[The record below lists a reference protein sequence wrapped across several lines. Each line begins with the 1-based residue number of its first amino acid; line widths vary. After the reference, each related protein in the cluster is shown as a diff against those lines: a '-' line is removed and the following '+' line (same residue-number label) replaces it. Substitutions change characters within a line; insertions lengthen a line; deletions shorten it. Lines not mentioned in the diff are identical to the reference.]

1 MENQKPGIRNLE
13 PAIGSKIRSCR
24 RAAIFSQHPA
34 SNGAGSAVEKE
45 WIKDSGWGFGAH
57 GGGRRTVEPRKC
69 GAMKIYLVAPKN
81 PESFWTFD
89 RILPSLNKK
98 CVFPNLSLPTVAGI
112 TPRQHEV
119 VLCDENVEAVDFDT
133 DADIVGLTG
142 YVVHKQRILK
152 MAAEFRRR
160 GKFVVAGGPFASLC
174 PEELRGKVDV
184 IFVDEAEYTWPQFLR
199 DYEAGSWQPEYHQD
213 EKPSM
218 HDSPLPRF
226 DLLKVDRYR
235 TMTIQFARGC
245 PFNCEFC
252 DIIVMYGRR
261 PRTKSV
267 AQVMAEVQEIHRLG
281 MRNIFVVDD
290 NFIGNKKEAKELLRS
305 LSEWQRANGYAI
317 EFMTEVTLN
326 IAQDDEL
333 LQLMRQANFTSI
345 FVGIETPRA
354 ASLQETH
361 KMQNLRGSL
370 LESVHRIQRAGMEIM
385 AGMIVGFDHDDP
397 SIFDEHFRF
406 IQEARIPVSMTGM
419 LNAMP
424 KTPLYQRLKQAGRLI
439 AESVGDQFVFT
450 NIIPQGMSRVQFYE
464 GYKKLLQRLYS
475 YRHYRRRVMQ
485 LILNR
490 GTQIQTRLL
499 ASGQDVGI
507 FLRVIWTC
515 ILHAS
520 PRRAWLTVSLLAET
534 ALRRPRALRDAITFA
549 LMHKHL
555 YEYMRATCKQLDQL
569 VHEIKKVPDDLR
581 LLPGSPPVTPDAA

>member
-1 MENQKPGIRNLE
+1 
-13 PAIGSKIRSCR
+13 
-24 RAAIFSQHPA
+24 
-34 SNGAGSAVEKE
+34 
-45 WIKDSGWGFGAH
+45 
-57 GGGRRTVEPRKC
+57 
-69 GAMKIYLVAPKN
+69 MKIYLVAPKN

-89 RILPSLNKK
+89 RILRSLKKK

-112 TPRQHEV
+112 TPREHEV
-119 VLCDENVEAVDFDT
+119 VLCDENVEPVDFDT

-142 YVVHKQRILK
+142 YVIHKQRILE

-184 IFVDEAEYTWPQFLR
+184 LFVDEAEYTWPQFLS
-199 DYEAGSWQPEYHQD
+199 DYAAGHWQAEYRQD

-226 DLLKVDRYR
+226 DLLKVDQYR

-281 MRNIFVVDD
+281 IHNVFVVDD
-290 NFIGNKKEAKELLRS
+290 NFIGNKKEAKDLLRA
-305 LSEWQRANGYAI
+305 LTEWQQENDYPL

-333 LQLMRQANFTSI
+333 LQLMRQANFTTI
-345 FVGIETPRA
+345 FIGIESPRA

-361 KMQNLRGSL
+361 KTQNMRGSL
-370 LESVHRIQRAGMEIM
+370 LDSVHRIQRAGMEVM

-397 SIFDEHFRF
+397 SIFDEQFRF
-406 IQEARIPVSMTGM
+406 IQDARIPVSMTGM
-419 LNAMP
+419 LNAVP

-450 NIIPQGMSRVQFYE
+450 NIVPQGMSRVQLYE
-464 GYKKLLQRLYS
+464 GYKRLLQRLYS
-475 YRHYRRRVMQ
+475 YRHYRRRTMQ

-490 GTQIQTRLL
+490 GGQIQTRLV

-507 FLRVIWTC
+507 FFRVLWTC
-515 ILHAS
+515 ILRAS
-520 PRRAWLTVSLLAET
+520 PRRAWLTLSLMAET

-555 YEYMRATCKQLDQL
+555 YEYMRHTCKQLDQL
-569 VHEIKKVPDDLR
+569 VTEIKSMPEELR
-581 LLPGSPPVTPDAA
+581 MLPGSPRATADPV